1 MKYTLNFSL
10 KLQKNN
16 SFIVYNREAFA
27 ETPISISVPDV
38 VKIFDHFIETFEKV
52 GITEQPA
59 NNTIPSEEKTKDTT
73 ALTGLS
79 ATAYICQVQQLNQTA
94 LTKFCTELTEYLQK
108 CCSEI
113 SKSFLSEEVNLSIAG
128 LREIIELRNYLARY
142 TKSKKKAYQNGYLY
156 IMVV

>member
-1 MKYTLNFSL
+1 MTYTLNFSL
-10 KLQKNN
+10 TLEKHH
-16 SFIVYNREAFA
+16 SYIVYNREAFA

-38 VKIFDHFIETFEKV
+38 VKIFEHFIKTFEEV

-59 NNTIPSEEKTKDTT
+59 NNTTPSEEKTKDTT

-79 ATAYICQVQQLNQTA
+79 AKAYICQVQQLNETA

-113 SKSFLSEEVNLSIAG
+113 SKSFLSEEVNLSISG
-128 LREIIELRNYLARY
+128 LREVIELRNYLAKF
-142 TKSKKKAYQNGYLY
+142 TQSKKKAYKNGYLY

>member
-1 MKYTLNFSL
+1 MKYTLNFAL

-27 ETPISISVPDV
+27 EMPISISVPDV
-38 VKIFDHFIETFEKV
+38 VKIFDNFIETFEKV
-52 GITEQPA
+52 GITEQSA
-59 NNTIPSEEKTKDTT
+59 NNTIPSEEKTKDTN

-79 ATAYICQVQQLNQTA
+79 ATAYICQVQKLNETV
-94 LTKFCTELTEYLQK
+94 LNKFCTELTEYLQK

-113 SKSFLSEEVNLSIAG
+113 AKNFLSEEVNVSIAG
-128 LREIIELRNYLARY
+128 LGEVIELRNYLARY
-142 TKSKKKAYQNGYLY
+142 TQSKKKAYQNGYLY